1 METDNALHAEL
12 RSEVEA
18 ILSEVTD
25 VEEGSAASAIVQEDA
40 PSPQR
45 HGSQDLPVRENDT
58 KAVSSKEL
66 QVVQD
71 EQSAGNSV
79 RLPSATPGPSRL
91 SRNSQ
96 LQMFGDETI
105 RSAKHRPS
113 AWTDV
118 TTDDFLVEH
127 LLALYFCWEYP
138 TFASF
143 SKEHFL
149 LDYNSGN
156 ERFCSSL
163 LVNAILAIGARF
175 SDLEEAQIDRVD
187 DFTAGDQFF
196 EEAQRLLGGEANP
209 TVLTVQALNL
219 MSLRQASCGN
229 DASGWHYARH
239 AMRIAL
245 DLDLPNDDPDQKLNS
260 TGFSRAE
267 CQVRV
272 ATFWGCFALEQ

>member
-1 METDNALHAEL
+1 
-12 RSEVEA
+12 
-18 ILSEVTD
+18 
-25 VEEGSAASAIVQEDA
+25 VEEGSAASEVVQEAA

-45 HGSQDLPVRENDT
+45 HDSQDLPVRENDT
-58 KAVSSKEL
+58 KAVSSKVL

-71 EQSAGNSV
+71 EQPAGNSV
-79 RLPSATPGPSRL
+79 RLPSAARGPSRL

-96 LQMFGDETI
+96 FQMFGDEPI
-105 RSAKHRPS
+105 SSAKHRPS

-118 TTDDFLVEH
+118 TTDDVLVEH

-149 LDYNSGN
+149 LDYNSGHR
-156 ERFCSSL
+156 RFCSSL

-175 SDLEEAQIDRVD
+175 SDLVEARMDRD
-187 DFTAGDQFF
+187 DHSTAGDQFF
-196 EEAQRLLGGEANP
+196 NEAQRLLGGEANP
-209 TVLTVQALNL
+209 TILTVQALNL
-219 MSLRQASCGN
+219 MSLRQAGCGN

-245 DLDLPNDDPDQKLNS
+245 DLDLPNDDPNQKSHNS
-260 TGFSRAE
+260 TDYSRAE